1 MNKKLLLAT
10 MSLAAF
16 AACTNDDFGSQKA
29 AKETNSVQFEVLNNN
44 EATTRATM
52 DGNTIQWS
60 AEDGDLFTLYHGAP
74 LATLTGYQ
82 NATYKAS
89 SEEGAAIL
97 STPSMILPGGAIM
110 TWPVDTTFRIT
121 STGNLSIKIPAVQTN
136 IENNIPYV
144 SDLID
149 ITNEANWAAPTAA
162 YNKAG
167 YNRTYPVYMR
177 PMASQLTVKADYAGT
192 EEMIADLYEGGSA
205 APAEGGIDPIKVTS
219 VELLTKTGGATP
231 FTTQIPVKWTNPTAP
246 ITTQWATVANNAW
259 NKVTDFNIGGIVAA
273 GQTDN
278 LTTKCLTGNES
289 SKFLILP
296 QADIA
301 TANGTV
307 DEGGVVVRTIYGKVV
322 IQDPAVA
329 GTETQYSAAEE
340 ADAWYRYL
348 TDPTTKEAYEAT
360 TTTKDAT
367 GKTKVTAQI
376 ANGMMQTIDAF
387 SAYKATKGVVKG
399 EPVGASATRYVK
411 VLLNYLDMSDL
422 HITTDK
428 QLRDAARVWQ
438 YLGSG
443 SVTVYLDGDDPTDA
457 NGKFEMSQTTI
468 KVINEINAAAAEET
482 PSRKFTVSPCN
493 TTGEKCN
500 TIVVTGG
507 GAVQNMDFILG
518 TSKTADVALKAGET
532 WNWAAS
538 TIEGKKAFTVDAT
551 VCGITS
557 IINKG
562 TFVNDA
568 TATLAIYDNATP
580 TATQKNIPFQ
590 NDGTWNIAAGTL
602 NVQFSVTNNGEVNI
616 AKGAQYRQDG
626 FGNNFTNDATT
637 LPERFVLRDP
647 SISDKAK
654 AAFVEK
660 IGVVNNKGVFAT
672 VSAAEIYN
680 YGVIEHADKDAKTY
694 ITKNEIGGNF
704 GGVFAAANKLGRI
717 NLPFSNKDEDNIS
730 ISATASQGFVS
741 VTVTSADAPASKEL
755 NASVVG
761 TYVNY
766 LIVKSGI
773 EHITAVSNQVKY
785 VEIDSPGQEIEWE
798 IYYDPTTGLK
808 KPYSYD
814 GLMVL
819 SDVNIKLGNTVT
831 VTKSTF
837 LGADMYVGGTFT
849 NAGWDGYFGKT
860 TANAATKYITY

>member
-52 DGNTIQWS
+52 DGNKIQWS
-60 AEDGDLFTLYHGAP
+60 AEDGDLFTLYHGAA

-89 SEEGAAIL
+89 SEEGTAIL

-144 SDLID
+144 SDLIN
-149 ITNEANWAAPTAA
+149 ITDEANWAAPTAA

-219 VELLTKTGGATP
+219 VELLTKTGGLTQ
-231 FTTQIPVKWTNPTAP
+231 FTTQIPVKWTNPTAA
-246 ITTQWATVANNAW
+246 INTQWATVANNAW
-259 NKVTDFNIGGIVAA
+259 NKVTDFDITGIVPA

-307 DEGGVVVRTIYGKVV
+307 ADGGVVVRTIYGKVV
-322 IQDPAVA
+322 IQDPGVA
-329 GTETQYSAAEE
+329 GTETHYLAAEE

-367 GKTKVTAQI
+367 GKTKVTAHI
-376 ANGMMQTIDAF
+376 ADGMMQTIDAF
-387 SAYKATKGVVKG
+387 SAYTATKGVVKG

-457 NGKFEMSQTTI
+457 NGKFNMSQTTI
-468 KVINEINAAAAEET
+468 KVINEINAAAAEEAT
-482 PSRKFTVSPCN
+482 PRAFTVKPCQDP
-493 TTGEKCN
+493 GEVCSK
-500 TIVVTGG
+500 IVITGG
-507 GAVQNMDFILG
+507 NAIQNMTFILDNG
-518 TSKTADVALKAGET
+518 GAQADVVLKEGET
-532 WNWAAS
+532 WKWNG
-538 TIEGKKAFTVDAT
+538 TVKVDAAAT
-551 VCGITS
+551 GIAS

-562 TFVNDA
+562 TMTNAA
-568 TATLAIYDNATP
+568 TATLAIYDNTTP
-580 TATQKNIPFQ
+580 TANQITNIPLV
-590 NDGTWNIAAGTL
+590 NDGTWNITAGTL
-602 NVQFSVTNNGEVNI
+602 NVQFDVTNNGEVNI

-626 FGNNFTNDATT
+626 AGNDFTNDATT
-637 LPERFVLRDP
+637 LPERFVLNDP
-647 SISDKAK
+647 SVPAATK
-654 AAFVEK
+654 AAFVEQ

-672 VSAAEIYN
+672 VNGADINN
-680 YGVIEHADKDAKTY
+680 YGLIEHADDDAKTY
-694 ITKNEIGGNF
+694 ITSQQNGLGFGAAYGPGN
-704 GGVFAAANKLGRI
+704 KMGRI
-717 NLPFSNKDEDNIS
+717 NLPYSNKDEDNIS
-730 ISATASQGFVS
+730 ISAAANSGFVS
-741 VTVTSADAPASKEL
+741 VTVTSANAPADKKL
-755 NASVVG
+755 DVATVG

-766 LIVKSGI
+766 VIINSGV
-773 EHITAVSNQVKY
+773 EQITNVNNQVKY
-785 VEIDSPGQEIEWE
+785 VEINDDNNTEIAWMPRFTTLGAP
-798 IYYDPTTGLK
+798 IPYTYTGLA
-808 KPYSYD
+808 
-814 GLMVL
+814 VL
-819 SDVNIKLGNTVT
+819 SDVNIKLNTIVNVT
-831 VTKSTF
+831 GSTYIA
-837 LGADMYVGGTFT
+837 ADMYVGGTFT
-849 NAGWDGYFGKT
+849 PTNYNGYFGT
-860 TANAATKYITY
+860 TNANAATMVITY